1 MADYNHDHPGQGA
14 RAHGETHMRTRIVD
28 PNTAP
33 EEELADPTMVGPKRA
48 RDLIQHRPFKSWE
61 EVQNVPGF
69 DSGMIDD
76 LKSGGAQ
83 IGS

>member
-1 MADYNHDHPGQGA
+1 
-14 RAHGETHMRTRIVD
+14 
-28 PNTAP
+28 
-33 EEELADPTMVGPKRA
+33 MVGPKRA
-48 RDLIQHRPFKSWE
+48 RDLIQHRPFKSWD

-69 DSGMIDD
+69 DNGMIDD

>member
-1 MADYNHDHPGQGA
+1 
-14 RAHGETHMRTRIVD
+14 
-28 PNTAP
+28 
-33 EEELADPTMVGPKRA
+33 MVGPKRA